1 MESSPASKPPTTA
14 AAAAGPAAEGA
25 KTVAVLGAGVQGL
38 TAALLLR
45 LQGHAVTVVAR
56 GSPDDLTAHAPPDRA
71 AAKAAAG
78 STPADPTFT
87 SPKAG
92 ANWQSFAD
100 KDDVR
105 QQRWDEATFYT
116 LHRLGYHAPSGV
128 MHLPAFQYFPEPPAG
143 FEDPWFARI
152 VPGYGPVPADQLP
165 PGCRFGIGFDTVT
178 LNVPKYLCWLA
189 ALCRQRGVAIVHR
202 DLAHIADV
210 LSVVKKADI
219 VVNCS
224 GYGAKTLGGVMDANI
239 YPIRGQTVLVRAP
252 QVKRTIGTALSS
264 GSYRSTK
271 PDREEANKVTYV
283 IPREDGI
290 VILGGTY
297 QADNPSLEIDPQ
309 TAQGIMERCVAVCPE
324 LVVNGKLPEI
334 VQHSVGLRPARKGGV
349 RMEANYE
356 KFNGREVLVVHNYG
370 HGGFGFQSSW
380 GCASNVVG
388 IVRRALGQPADDK
401 ILTNFLNEIYSS
413 KL

>member
-1 MESSPASKPPTTA
+1 MASPPLANKSSNA
-14 AAAAGPAAEGA
+14 AAAAGPAAAGA

-56 GSPDDLTAHAPPDRA
+56 GSPDDLATHAPPDRA
-71 AAKAAAG
+71 AAKAAG
-78 STPADPTFT
+78 STPVDPTFT

-128 MHLPAFQYFPEPPAG
+128 MHLPAFQYFAEPPAG

-165 PGCRFGIGFDTVT
+165 PGCRYR
-178 LNVPKYLCWLA
+178 L
-189 ALCRQRGVAIVHR
+189 RHR
-202 DLAHIADV
+202 DAECTEI
-210 LSVVKKADI
+210 
-219 VVNCS
+219 
-224 GYGAKTLGGVMDANI
+224 
-239 YPIRGQTVLVRAP
+239 PVLVSCAVPPAR
-252 QVKRTIGTALSS
+252 
-264 GSYRSTK
+264 
-271 PDREEANKVTYV
+271 
-283 IPREDGI
+283 
-290 VILGGTY
+290 
-297 QADNPSLEIDPQ
+297 SLEVDPQ

-324 LVVNGKLPEI
+324 LVVNGKLPEV

-356 KFNGREVLVVHNYG
+356 SEIPEFLDHVLLLKQLTSPSVLAVPPLMLLGAEFNGREVLVVHNYG

-401 ILTNFLNEIYSS
+401 ILTDLLNEIFAS